1 MCDIRFIKK
10 TSVSLMLMFI
20 IIGSFSGCLDDS
32 KPNDSIQEIIV
43 SLEGK
48 GDYRSIQ
55 DALDASKDND
65 TIRVYKGVYIENLLI
80 NTSVYLLGNDVEDT
94 IIDGGSD
101 TDVIRINEVHVQ
113 IHGFTIRNSGKN
125 GKFSD
130 FDAGIEIKSNNAT
143 ILNCTIIDN
152 NAGIDIRSDDN
163 IISNCSFINN
173 SVGMYSI
180 QAINNKISTNSFEMN
195 KEIGLYVYYGVKNHI
210 DDANSFTANDIALK
224 IKGSNENVIVENIF
238 QNNNEGIH
246 VCCGSLKNTIYHN
259 NFINNSKIHADDL
272 VDGNNWYN
280 DVIKEGNYWDDYV
293 GTDENNDNIGD
304 SSYEISDVREIYDM
318 YPLMMPT

>member
-1 MCDIRFIKK
+1 MRDIRFIQK

-20 IIGSFSGCLDDS
+20 IIGSFSGCLDDT

-43 SLEGK
+43 SLDGK

-65 TIRVYKGVYIENLLI
+65 TIRVFKGVYVENLLV
-80 NTSVYLLGNDVEDT
+80 NTSVYLIGNDSEDT
-94 IIDGGSD
+94 IIDGGYD
-101 TDVIRINEVHVQ
+101 TDVIRINGEQVQ
-113 IHGFTIRNSGKN
+113 IHGFTIQHSGKY

-143 ILNCTIIDN
+143 ILNCIILNN

-163 IISNCSFINN
+163 VISNCSFFNN

-180 QAINNKISTNSFEMN
+180 QAINNTISTNSFEMN
-195 KEIGLYVYYGVKNHI
+195 KEIGLYVYYGVKNHV
-210 DDANSFTANDIALK
+210 DDTNSFIANAIALK
-224 IKGSNENVIVENIF
+224 IKGSNENVIADNIF

-259 NFINNSKIHADDL
+259 TFINSTKVHADDL
-272 VDGNNWYN
+272 VDGNYWYN
-280 DVIKEGNYWDDYV
+280 DVLKEGNYWDDYT
-293 GTDENNDNIGD
+293 GIDENGDNIGD
-304 SSYEISDVREIYDM
+304 SPYEISNIREIYDM
-318 YPLMMPT
+318 YPLMMST